1 MRGDGSPLRSVSA
14 EPVPRLHPNVLGLPR
29 WGEEGKRPETGSA
42 VGAVGEVAIGR
53 RGIGGVALEDLLQRP
68 GAVDDVHPRAS
79 ERRLGEHL
87 GASTGLVSAWVNASQ

>member
-42 VGAVGEVAIGR
+42 VGAVGEAAVGR
-53 RGIGGVALEDLLQRP
+53 RGIGGGALEDLLQRP
-68 GAVDDVHPRAS
+68 GAADDVHPPRGVNVAS
-79 ERRLGEHL
+79 GNTWA
-87 GASTGLVSAWVNASQ
+87 ASTGFVSAWVKAS